1 MQVFWKKSDTFA
13 EIYAIIRHI
22 SCYIIYNVRA
32 KEDMKRLTTLTIS
45 LLLMAAT
52 GWAQSGM
59 TDNQVMDYVIE
70 QNAKGVSRQQ
80 IVTQLMQRG
89 VTMEQL
95 QRLRKKYERQ
105 MKNGALGAEDITAGS
120 KDVKKR
126 MREANGEKRQDIVD
140 KEKRNVSPYR
150 VKDGRKKTK
159 QNTYDE
165 NDKEFNDFD
174 DAVDFM
180 MPDSLKY
187 FYGDEDKEKE
197 PKRKIFGHDVFNNKD
212 LTFES
217 SMNLATPQNYR
228 LGPGDEVNIDIWGA
242 SQESIT
248 ETVSPDGYV
257 TIEDIGLIQLGGLSV
272 SQAKAKLK
280 NVLGARFQGSRI
292 ELTVGQTR
300 TITISVMGEVKAP
313 GTYTMSA
320 FATVYNALYMAG
332 GPNEIGTLRNVKV
345 YRNGKLLSNVDVY
358 DFLLNGKLTG
368 DVRLQDN
375 DIVTVGP
382 YEALVNIAGKIKRPM
397 FYEMKKTESAATL
410 LRYAGGF
417 TGDAYTKAI
426 RIHRKA
432 GQMYSV
438 FNVGEFDLNDFKL
451 MDEDSVS
458 VDSTLNRYQN
468 TVEVKGAVFR
478 PGMYQVGGQICTV
491 KTLIE
496 AADGLTE
503 NAIGQHA
510 VMHRMKKDRTLEVKS
525 VDIVGILEGNV
536 PDIELKNEDVIYVGS
551 REEEKEDQTITI
563 HGEVNYPGVY
573 KFASNETI
581 EDLVLQAGGLTN
593 AASLAKV
600 DVSRRIIEPDATEAG
615 DTLAFT
621 YSFALNPD
629 FTIPQGEAPFTLQPY
644 DEVYIRRSPNY
655 NEQQNIT
662 IEGEVQFRGNYTLT
676 SSNQRLSEMIKQAG
690 GLTKRAYP
698 EGAKLLRQMTQE
710 EREMMET
717 MLRTAQRNSGNDS
730 IDVKK
735 LLTLTTFPVAI
746 ELDKALA
753 NPGSDDDPYLREG
766 DRIVVPR
773 YTSTVSINGEVLYPN
788 TVRYKAGEKAD
799 YYIDLA
805 GGVSSSGKRSQTIII
820 YMNGMVAKA
829 DRKHKPRPGCQ
840 IVVPTKA
847 RRRGLGLTEWL
858 SIGTSTASI
867 ATMIAT
873 IANLIK

>member
-1 MQVFWKKSDTFA
+1 M
-13 EIYAIIRHI
+13 R
-22 SCYIIYNVRA
+22 
-32 KEDMKRLTTLTIS
+32 RLTS
-45 LLLMAAT
+45 LIITVLLATSMT
-52 GWAQSGM
+52 GWAQSSM
-59 TDNQVMDYVIE
+59 TDNQVVDFVIE
-70 QNAKGVSRQQ
+70 QNAKGVSRQD
-80 IVTQLMQRG
+80 IVTQLFKRG
-89 VTMEQL
+89 VTMDQL
-95 QRLRKKYERQ
+95 QRLKKKYERQ
-105 MKNGALGAEDITAGS
+105 LKNGSLGAMDITAGS
-120 KDVKKR
+120 KEVKKR
-126 MREANGEKRQDIVD
+126 MRETNGEKRKEDID

-150 VKDGRKKTK
+150 VKDNRKKTK
-159 QNTYDE
+159 QNTFDE
-165 NDKEFNDFD
+165 KDEEFTAFD
-174 DAVDFM
+174 DAADFL

-187 FYGDEDKEKE
+187 FGTDFFKKEE
-197 PKRKIFGHDVFNNKD
+197 NKRKIFGHDIFNNED

-248 ETVSPDGYV
+248 ETISPDGYV
-257 TIEDIGLIQLGGLSV
+257 TVEDVGLIQLGGLTV

-280 NVLGARFQGSRI
+280 SVLGARYQSSSI
-292 ELTVGQTR
+292 ELTLGQTR
-300 TITISVMGEVKAP
+300 TVTISVIGEVKVP
-313 GTYTMSA
+313 GTYTLSA
-320 FATVYNALYMAG
+320 FSTVYNALYMAG
-332 GPNEIGTLRNVKV
+332 GPNDIGTLRNIKV
-345 YRNGKLLSNVDVY
+345 YRGGRLLSTVDVY
-358 DFLLNGKLTG
+358 DFLLNGHLTG

-382 YEALVNIAGKIKRPM
+382 YEALVNITGKIKRPM
-397 FYEMKKTESAATL
+397 FYEMKRSESAATL

-426 RIHRKA
+426 RINRKA

-438 FNVGEFDLNDFKL
+438 FNVGEFDLSSFKL

-468 TVEVKGAVFR
+468 MVEVRGAVFR
-478 PGMYQVGGQICTV
+478 PGRYQVGGHISTV
-491 KTLIE
+491 KALIE

-503 NAIGQHA
+503 NAIAQHA
-510 VMHRMKKDRTLEVKS
+510 VMHRMKKDRSLEVKS
-525 VDIVGILEGNV
+525 IDVLGILEGEI
-536 PDIELKNEDVIYVGS
+536 PDVELQNEDVLYIGS
-551 REEEKEDQTITI
+551 REEEKNDQTITI
-563 HGEVNYPGVY
+563 HGEVNYPGIY

-600 DVSRRIIEPDATEAG
+600 DVSRRIVEPNALEAG

-621 YSFALNPD
+621 YSFRLNPD
-629 FTIPQGEAPFTLQPY
+629 FTIPQGEESFTLQPY

-655 NEQQNIT
+655 NEQQNVT
-662 IEGEVQFRGNYTLT
+662 VEGEVQFRGNYTLT
-676 SSNQRLSEMIKQAG
+676 SSRQRLSEIIKQAG

-698 EGAKLLRQMTQE
+698 EGAKLLRQMTPE
-710 EREMMET
+710 ERELMET

-753 NPGSDDDPYLREG
+753 APGSDDDPYLREG

-773 YTSTVSINGEVLYPN
+773 FTSTVSINGEVLYPN
-788 TVRYKAGEKAD
+788 TVRYKAGENAD
-799 YYIDLA
+799 YYLDLA
-805 GGVSSSGKRSQTIII
+805 GGVSSTGKRSRTIII

-829 DRKHKPRPGCQ
+829 DRKHKPKPGCQ
-840 IVVPTKA
+840 IVVPTKS
-847 RRRGLGLTEWL
+847 RRRGIGLTEWL
-858 SIGTSTASI
+858 SIGTTSASVG
-867 ATMIAT
+867 TMIAT
-873 IANLIK
+873 IANLLK

>member
-1 MQVFWKKSDTFA
+1 M
-13 EIYAIIRHI
+13 
-22 SCYIIYNVRA
+22 
-32 KEDMKRLTTLTIS
+32 LTT
-45 LLLMAAT
+45 AAS
-52 GWAQSGM
+52 WAQSGM

-89 VTMEQL
+89 VTIDQIRRI
-95 QRLRKKYERQ
+95 QKKYQ
-105 MKNGALGAEDITAGS
+105 KQIKNGTLGGQDITAGS
-120 KDVKKR
+120 KDVKNR
-126 MREANGEKRQDIVD
+126 LREANGEKREEQKAKD
-140 KEKRNVSPYR
+140 KKNASQFRL
-150 VKDGRKKTK
+150 KDTK
-159 QNTYDE
+159 PKNQTQRHTYDE
-165 NDKEFNDFD
+165 TDKEYVEMDE
-174 DAVDFM
+174 AMDFM

-187 FYGDEDKEKE
+187 NLEEEKE
-197 PKRKIFGHDVFNNKD
+197 PKRKIFGHDVFNNKN

-228 LGPGDEVNIDIWGA
+228 LGPGDAVNVDIWGA

-248 ETVSPDGYV
+248 ETISPDGTI
-257 TIEDIGLIQLGGLSV
+257 TIEDIGVIQLGGLSV
-272 SQAKAKLK
+272 SQAKAKLRRE
-280 NVLGARFQGSRI
+280 LGPRYQNSKI
-292 ELTVGQTR
+292 ELTLGQTR
-300 TITISVMGEVKAP
+300 TITVSVMGEVKTP

-332 GPNEIGTLRNVKV
+332 GPNDIGTLRNVKV
-345 YRNGKLLSNVDVY
+345 FRNGRLLSNVDVY

-375 DIVTVGP
+375 DVITVSP
-382 YEALVNIAGKIKRPM
+382 YEALVNITGKVKRPM

-426 RIHRKA
+426 RINRKA
-432 GQMYSV
+432 GPQYSV
-438 FNVGEFDLNDFKL
+438 FSVGEFDLADFKL

-468 TVEVKGAVFR
+468 MVEIKGAIFR
-478 PGMYQVGGQICTV
+478 PGMYHVGGQITTV
-491 KTLIE
+491 KALVE

-510 VMHRMKKDRTLEVKS
+510 VMHRMKADRTLKMQS
-525 VDIVGILEGNV
+525 LDITGILEGTV
-536 PDIELKNEDVIYVGS
+536 PDVELKNEDVIYIAS
-551 REEEKEDQTITI
+551 REEEKMDQTITI

-573 KFASNETI
+573 RYASDETV

-600 DVSRRIIEPDATEAG
+600 DVSRRIVEPEATEAG

-621 YSFALNPD
+621 YSFTLNPD
-629 FTIPQGEAPFTLQPY
+629 FTIPQGEQPFTLQPY

-662 IEGEVQFRGNYTLT
+662 IEGEVQFAGNYTL
-676 SSNQRLSEMIKQAG
+676 SSNGERLSEVIKHAG
-690 GLTKRAYP
+690 GLTRRAYP
-698 EGAKLLRQMTQE
+698 EGAKLLRRMTQE
-710 EREMMET
+710 EQELMAT
-717 MLRTAQRNSGNDS
+717 MLRTAQRNSGRDS
-730 IDVKK
+730 IDLSK
-735 LLTLTTFPVAI
+735 LVTMTTYPVAI

-753 NPGSDDDPYLREG
+753 NPKSDDDPILREG

-773 YTSTVSINGEVLYPN
+773 FTSTVSINGEVLYPN
-788 TVRYKAGEKAD
+788 TVRFKEGKDAN

-805 GGVSSSGKRSQTIII
+805 GGATSSGKKSKTIII

-829 DRKHKPRPGCQ
+829 DRKHKPAPGCQ

-847 RRRGLGLTEWL
+847 RRHGMTLPEIL
-858 SIGTSTASI
+858 SIGSSTASI

-873 IANLIK
+873 IANLTK

>member
-1 MQVFWKKSDTFA
+1 
-13 EIYAIIRHI
+13 
-22 SCYIIYNVRA
+22 
-32 KEDMKRLTTLTIS
+32 
-45 LLLMAAT
+45 MAAT

>member
-1 MQVFWKKSDTFA
+1 
-13 EIYAIIRHI
+13 
-22 SCYIIYNVRA
+22 
-32 KEDMKRLTTLTIS
+32 MKRLTTLMIS
-45 LLLMAAT
+45 LLLMSAT
-52 GWAQSGM
+52 GWAQSSM
-59 TDNQVMDYVIE
+59 TDNQVMDFVME

-95 QRLRKKYERQ
+95 QRLRKKYQRQ
-105 MKNGALGAEDITAGS
+105 MNNGALGAEDITAGS
-120 KDVKKR
+120 RDVKKR

-165 NDKEFNDFD
+165 NDKEFTDFD

-187 FYGDEDKEKE
+187 FYDDFEKEKE
-197 PKRKIFGHDVFNNKD
+197 PKRKIFGHDIFNNKD

-217 SMNLATPQNYR
+217 NMNLATPQNYR
-228 LGPGDEVNIDIWGA
+228 LGPGDEVNIDISGA

-248 ETVSPDGYV
+248 ETISPDGYV
-257 TIEDIGLIQLGGLSV
+257 TVEDIGIIQLGGLSV
-272 SQAKAKLK
+272 SQAKAKLRS
-280 NVLGARFQGSRI
+280 VLGPRYQGSRI

-300 TITISVMGEVKAP
+300 TITISVIGEVNMP

-345 YRNGKLLSNVDVY
+345 YRNGHLLSNVDVY

-382 YEALVNIAGKIKRPM
+382 YEALVNVAGKIKRPM

-491 KTLIE
+491 KALIE

-525 VDIVGILEGNV
+525 VDILGILEGNV

-573 KFASNETI
+573 KYASNETV

-600 DVSRRIIEPDATEAG
+600 DVSRRIIEPNATEAG

-621 YSFALNPD
+621 YSFSLNPD

-655 NEQQNIT
+655 NEQQNVT

-676 SSNQRLSEMIKQAG
+676 SSNQRLSEIIKQAG
-690 GLTKRAYP
+690 GLTKQAYP

-788 TVRYKAGEKAD
+788 TVRFKAGEKAD

-840 IVVPTKA
+840 IVVPTKS

>member
-1 MQVFWKKSDTFA
+1 
-13 EIYAIIRHI
+13 
-22 SCYIIYNVRA
+22 
-32 KEDMKRLTTLTIS
+32 MKRIATLIFSLMLTT
-45 LLLMAAT
+45 AAS
-52 GWAQSGM
+52 WAQSGM

-89 VTMEQL
+89 VTIDQIRRI
-95 QRLRKKYERQ
+95 QKKYQ
-105 MKNGALGAEDITAGS
+105 KQIKNGTLGGQDITAGS
-120 KDVKKR
+120 KDVKNR
-126 MREANGEKRQDIVD
+126 LREANGEKREEQKAKD
-140 KEKRNVSPYR
+140 KKNASQFRL
-150 VKDGRKKTK
+150 KDTK
-159 QNTYDE
+159 PKNQTQRHTYDE
-165 NDKEFNDFD
+165 TDKEYVEMDE
-174 DAVDFM
+174 AMDFM

-187 FYGDEDKEKE
+187 NLEEEKE
-197 PKRKIFGHDVFNNKD
+197 PKRKIFGHDVFNNKN

-228 LGPGDEVNIDIWGA
+228 LGPGDAVNVDIWGA

-248 ETVSPDGYV
+248 ETISPDGTI
-257 TIEDIGLIQLGGLSV
+257 TIEDIGVIQLGGLSV
-272 SQAKAKLK
+272 SQAKAKLRRE
-280 NVLGARFQGSRI
+280 LGPRYQNSKI
-292 ELTVGQTR
+292 ELTLGQTR
-300 TITISVMGEVKAP
+300 TITVSVMGEVKTP

-332 GPNEIGTLRNVKV
+332 GPNDIGTLRNVKV
-345 YRNGKLLSNVDVY
+345 FRNGRLLSNVDVY

-375 DIVTVGP
+375 DVITVSP
-382 YEALVNIAGKIKRPM
+382 YEALVNITGKVKRPM

-426 RIHRKA
+426 RINRKA
-432 GQMYSV
+432 GPQYSV
-438 FNVGEFDLNDFKL
+438 FSVGEFDLADFKL

-468 TVEVKGAVFR
+468 MVEIKGAIFR
-478 PGMYQVGGQICTV
+478 PGMYHVGGQITTV
-491 KTLIE
+491 KALVE

-510 VMHRMKKDRTLEVKS
+510 VMHRMKADRTLKMQS
-525 VDIVGILEGNV
+525 LDITGILEGTV
-536 PDIELKNEDVIYVGS
+536 PDVELKNEDVIFIAS
-551 REEEKEDQTITI
+551 REEEKLDQTITI

-573 KFASNETI
+573 RYASDETV

-600 DVSRRIIEPDATEAG
+600 DVSRRIVEPEATEAG

-621 YSFALNPD
+621 YSFTLNPD
-629 FTIPQGEAPFTLQPY
+629 FTIPQGEQPFTLQPY

-662 IEGEVQFRGNYTLT
+662 IEGEVQFAGNYTL
-676 SSNQRLSEMIKQAG
+676 SSNGERLSEVIKHAG
-690 GLTKRAYP
+690 GLTRRAYP
-698 EGAKLLRQMTQE
+698 EGAKLLRRMTQE
-710 EREMMET
+710 EQELMAT
-717 MLRTAQRNSGNDS
+717 MLRTAQRNSGRDS
-730 IDVKK
+730 IDVSK
-735 LLTLTTFPVAI
+735 LVTMTTYPVAI

-753 NPGSDDDPYLREG
+753 NPKSDDDPILREG

-773 YTSTVSINGEVLYPN
+773 FTSTVSINGEVLYPN
-788 TVRYKAGEKAD
+788 TVRFKEGKDAN

-805 GGVSSSGKRSQTIII
+805 GGATSSGKKSKTIII

-829 DRKHKPRPGCQ
+829 DRKHKPAPGCQ

-847 RRRGLGLTEWL
+847 RRHGMTLPEIL
-858 SIGTSTASI
+858 SIGSSTASI

-873 IANLIK
+873 IANLTK

>member
-1 MQVFWKKSDTFA
+1 
-13 EIYAIIRHI
+13 
-22 SCYIIYNVRA
+22 
-32 KEDMKRLTTLTIS
+32 MKRLTTLMIS
-45 LLLMAAT
+45 LLLMSAT

-95 QRLRKKYERQ
+95 QRLRKKYQRQ
-105 MKNGALGAEDITAGS
+105 MNNGALGAEDITAGS
-120 KDVKKR
+120 KEVKKR

-140 KEKRNVSPYR
+140 KEKRNISPYR

-165 NDKEFNDFD
+165 NDKEFTEFD

-187 FYGDEDKEKE
+187 FYDDFEKEKE
-197 PKRKIFGHDVFNNKD
+197 PKRKIFGHDIFNNKD

-228 LGPGDEVNIDIWGA
+228 LGPGDEVNIDISGA

-248 ETVSPDGYV
+248 ETISPDGYV
-257 TIEDIGLIQLGGLSV
+257 TVEDIGIIQLGGLSV
-272 SQAKAKLK
+272 SQAKAKLRS
-280 NVLGARFQGSRI
+280 VLGPRYQGSHI

-300 TITISVMGEVKAP
+300 TITISVIGEVKTP

-345 YRNGKLLSNVDVY
+345 YRNGRLLSNVDVY

-375 DIVTVGP
+375 DIVTIGP

-491 KTLIE
+491 KALIE

-525 VDIVGILEGNV
+525 VDILGILEGNV
-536 PDIELKNEDVIYVGS
+536 PDIELRNEDVIYVGS

-563 HGEVNYPGVY
+563 HGEVNYPGIY

-600 DVSRRIIEPDATEAG
+600 DVSRRIIEPNATEAG

-621 YSFALNPD
+621 YSFSLNPD
-629 FTIPQGEAPFTLQPY
+629 FTIPQGETPFTLQPY

-655 NEQQNIT
+655 NEQQNVT

-676 SSNQRLSEMIKQAG
+676 SSNQRLSEIIKQAG

-829 DRKHKPRPGCQ
+829 DRKHRPRPGCQ
-840 IVVPTKA
+840 IVVPTKS

>member
-1 MQVFWKKSDTFA
+1 
-13 EIYAIIRHI
+13 
-22 SCYIIYNVRA
+22 
-32 KEDMKRLTTLTIS
+32 MKRLITLMIS
-45 LLLMAAT
+45 LLLMSAT

-95 QRLRKKYERQ
+95 QRLRKKYQRQ
-105 MKNGALGAEDITAGS
+105 MNNGALGAEDITAGS
-120 KDVKKR
+120 RDVKKR

-150 VKDGRKKTK
+150 GKDGRKKTK

-165 NDKEFNDFD
+165 NDKEFTEFD

-187 FYGDEDKEKE
+187 FYDDFDKEKE
-197 PKRKIFGHDVFNNKD
+197 PKRKIFGHDIFNNKD

-228 LGPGDEVNIDIWGA
+228 LGPGDEVNIDISGA

-248 ETVSPDGYV
+248 ETISPDGYV
-257 TIEDIGLIQLGGLSV
+257 TVEDIGIIQLGGLSV
-272 SQAKAKLK
+272 NQAKAKLRS
-280 NVLGARFQGSRI
+280 VLGPRYQGSHI

-300 TITISVMGEVKAP
+300 TITISVIGEVNMP

-345 YRNGKLLSNVDVY
+345 YRNGRLLSNVDVY

-491 KTLIE
+491 KALIE

-525 VDIVGILEGNV
+525 VDILGILEGNV
-536 PDIELKNEDVIYVGS
+536 PDIELRNEDVIYVGS

-573 KFASNETI
+573 KYASNETV

-600 DVSRRIIEPDATEAG
+600 DVSRRIIEPNATEAG

-629 FTIPQGEAPFTLQPY
+629 FTIPQGETPFTLQPY

-655 NEQQNIT
+655 NEQQNVT

-710 EREMMET
+710 ERELMET

-746 ELDKALA
+746 ELDKAMA

-840 IVVPTKA
+840 IVVPTKS

>member
-1 MQVFWKKSDTFA
+1 
-13 EIYAIIRHI
+13 
-22 SCYIIYNVRA
+22 
-32 KEDMKRLTTLTIS
+32 MKRLTTLMLS
-45 LLLMAAT
+45 LLLMTAT

-105 MKNGALGAEDITAGS
+105 MKSGALGAEDITAGS

-126 MREANGEKRQDIVD
+126 MREANGEKRQDIID

-174 DAVDFM
+174 DAMDFM

-187 FYGDEDKEKE
+187 FYDNLDKEKE

-248 ETVSPDGYV
+248 ETISPDGYV
-257 TIEDIGLIQLGGLSV
+257 TVEDIGLIQLGGLSV

-280 NVLGARFQGSRI
+280 TVLGPRYQGSRI

-345 YRNGKLLSNVDVY
+345 YRNGRLLSNVDVY

-468 TVEVKGAVFR
+468 TVEIKGAVFR

-491 KTLIE
+491 KALIE

-525 VDIVGILEGNV
+525 IDILGILEGNV

-563 HGEVNYPGVY
+563 HGEVNYPGIY
-573 KFASNETI
+573 KFASNETV

-600 DVSRRIIEPDATEAG
+600 DVSRRIIEPNATEAG

-621 YSFALNPD
+621 YSFSLNPD

-655 NEQQNIT
+655 NEQQNVT
-662 IEGEVQFRGNYTLT
+662 VEGEVQFRGNYTLT
-676 SSNQRLSEMIKQAG
+676 SSNQRLSEIIKQAG

-746 ELDKALA
+746 ELDKAMA

-788 TVRYKAGEKAD
+788 TVRYKAGENAD
-799 YYIDLA
+799 YYIELA

-847 RRRGLGLTEWL
+847 RKRGLGLTEWL

>member
-1 MQVFWKKSDTFA
+1 
-13 EIYAIIRHI
+13 
-22 SCYIIYNVRA
+22 
-32 KEDMKRLTTLTIS
+32 
-45 LLLMAAT
+45 
-52 GWAQSGM
+52 M
-59 TDNQVMDYVIE
+59 TDNQVVDFVIE
-70 QNAKGVSRQQ
+70 QNAKGVSRQD
-80 IVTQLMQRG
+80 IVTQLFKRG
-89 VTMEQL
+89 VTMDQL
-95 QRLRKKYERQ
+95 QRLKKKYERQ
-105 MKNGALGAEDITAGS
+105 LKNGSLGAMDITAGS
-120 KDVKKR
+120 KEVKKR
-126 MREANGEKRQDIVD
+126 MRETNGEKRKEDID

-150 VKDGRKKTK
+150 VKDNRKKTK
-159 QNTYDE
+159 QNTFDE
-165 NDKEFNDFD
+165 KDEEFTAFD
-174 DAVDFM
+174 DAADFL

-187 FYGDEDKEKE
+187 FGTDFFKKEE
-197 PKRKIFGHDVFNNKD
+197 NKRKIFGHDIFNNED

-248 ETVSPDGYV
+248 ETISPDGYV
-257 TIEDIGLIQLGGLSV
+257 TVEDVGLIQLGGLTV

-280 NVLGARFQGSRI
+280 SVLGARYQSSSI
-292 ELTVGQTR
+292 ELTLGQTR
-300 TITISVMGEVKAP
+300 TVTISVIGEVKVP
-313 GTYTMSA
+313 GTYTLSA
-320 FATVYNALYMAG
+320 FSTVYNALYMAG
-332 GPNEIGTLRNVKV
+332 GPNDIGTLRNIKV
-345 YRNGKLLSNVDVY
+345 YRGGRLLSTVDVY
-358 DFLLNGKLTG
+358 DFLLNGHLTG

-382 YEALVNIAGKIKRPM
+382 YEALVNITGKIKRPM
-397 FYEMKKTESAATL
+397 FYEMKRSESAATL

-426 RIHRKA
+426 RINRKA

-438 FNVGEFDLNDFKL
+438 FNVGEFDLNSFKL

-468 TVEVKGAVFR
+468 MVEVRGAVFR
-478 PGMYQVGGQICTV
+478 PGRYQVGGHISTV
-491 KTLIE
+491 KALIE

-503 NAIGQHA
+503 NAIAQHA
-510 VMHRMKKDRTLEVKS
+510 VMHRMKKDRSLEVKS
-525 VDIVGILEGNV
+525 INVLGILDGEI
-536 PDIELKNEDVIYVGS
+536 PDVELQNEDVLYIGS
-551 REEEKEDQTITI
+551 REEEKNDQTITI
-563 HGEVNYPGVY
+563 HGEVNYPGIY

-600 DVSRRIIEPDATEAG
+600 DVSRRIVEPNALEAG

-621 YSFALNPD
+621 YSFRLNPD
-629 FTIPQGEAPFTLQPY
+629 FTIPQGEEPFTLQPY

-655 NEQQNIT
+655 NEQQNVT
-662 IEGEVQFRGNYTLT
+662 VEGEVQFRGNYTLT
-676 SSNQRLSEMIKQAG
+676 SSRQRLSEIIKQAG

-698 EGAKLLRQMTQE
+698 EGAKLLRQMTPE
-710 EREMMET
+710 ERELMET

-753 NPGSDDDPYLREG
+753 APGSDDDPYLREG

-773 YTSTVSINGEVLYPN
+773 FTSTVSINGEVLYPN
-788 TVRYKAGEKAD
+788 TVRYKAGENAD
-799 YYIDLA
+799 YYLDLA
-805 GGVSSSGKRSQTIII
+805 GGVSSTGKRSRTIII

-829 DRKHKPRPGCQ
+829 DRKHKPKPGCQ
-840 IVVPTKA
+840 IVVPTKS
-847 RRRGLGLTEWL
+847 RRRGIGLTEWL
-858 SIGTSTASI
+858 SIGTTSASVG
-867 ATMIAT
+867 TMIAT
-873 IANLIK
+873 IANLLK

>member
-1 MQVFWKKSDTFA
+1 
-13 EIYAIIRHI
+13 
-22 SCYIIYNVRA
+22 
-32 KEDMKRLTTLTIS
+32 MKRIATLIFSLMLTT
-45 LLLMAAT
+45 AAS
-52 GWAQSGM
+52 WAQSGM

-89 VTMEQL
+89 VTIDQIRRI
-95 QRLRKKYERQ
+95 QKKYQ
-105 MKNGALGAEDITAGS
+105 KQIKNGTLGGQDITAGS
-120 KDVKKR
+120 KDVKNR
-126 MREANGEKRQDIVD
+126 LREANGEKREEQKAKD
-140 KEKRNVSPYR
+140 KKNASQFRL
-150 VKDGRKKTK
+150 KDTK
-159 QNTYDE
+159 PKNQTQRHTYDE
-165 NDKEFNDFD
+165 TDKEYVEMDE
-174 DAVDFM
+174 AMDFM

-187 FYGDEDKEKE
+187 NLEEEKE
-197 PKRKIFGHDVFNNKD
+197 PKRKIFGHDVFNNKN

-228 LGPGDEVNIDIWGA
+228 LGPGDAVNVDIWGA

-248 ETVSPDGYV
+248 ETISPDGTI
-257 TIEDIGLIQLGGLSV
+257 TIEDIGVIQLGGLSV
-272 SQAKAKLK
+272 SQAKAKLRRE
-280 NVLGARFQGSRI
+280 LGPRYQNSKI
-292 ELTVGQTR
+292 ELTLGQTR
-300 TITISVMGEVKAP
+300 TITVSVMGEVKTP

-332 GPNEIGTLRNVKV
+332 GPNDIGTLRNVKV
-345 YRNGKLLSNVDVY
+345 FRNGRLLSNVDVY

-375 DIVTVGP
+375 DVITVSP
-382 YEALVNIAGKIKRPM
+382 YEALVNITGKVKRPM

-426 RIHRKA
+426 RINRKA
-432 GQMYSV
+432 GPQYSV
-438 FNVGEFDLNDFKL
+438 FSVGEFDLADFKL

-468 TVEVKGAVFR
+468 MVEIKGAVFR
-478 PGMYQVGGQICTV
+478 PGMYHVGGQITTV
-491 KTLIE
+491 KALVE

-510 VMHRMKKDRTLEVKS
+510 VMHRMKADRTLKMQS
-525 VDIVGILEGNV
+525 LDITGILEGTV
-536 PDIELKNEDVIYVGS
+536 PDVELKNEDVIFIAS
-551 REEEKEDQTITI
+551 REEEKLDQTITI

-573 KFASNETI
+573 RYASDETV

-600 DVSRRIIEPDATEAG
+600 DVSRRIVEPKATEAG

-621 YSFALNPD
+621 YSFTLNPD
-629 FTIPQGEAPFTLQPY
+629 FTIPQGEQPFTLQPY

-662 IEGEVQFRGNYTLT
+662 IEGEVQFAGNYTL
-676 SSNQRLSEMIKQAG
+676 SSNGERLSEVIKHAG
-690 GLTKRAYP
+690 GLTRRAYP
-698 EGAKLLRQMTQE
+698 EGAKLLRRMTQE
-710 EREMMET
+710 EQELMAT
-717 MLRTAQRNSGNDS
+717 MLRTAQRNSGRDS
-730 IDVKK
+730 IDVSK
-735 LLTLTTFPVAI
+735 LVTMTTYPVAI

-753 NPGSDDDPYLREG
+753 NPKSDDDPILREG

-773 YTSTVSINGEVLYPN
+773 FTSTVSINGEVLYPN
-788 TVRYKAGEKAD
+788 TVRFKEGKDAN

-805 GGVSSSGKRSQTIII
+805 GGATSSGKKSKTIII

-829 DRKHKPRPGCQ
+829 DRKHKPAPGCQ

-847 RRRGLGLTEWL
+847 RRHGMTLPEIL
-858 SIGTSTASI
+858 SIGSSTASI

-873 IANLIK
+873 IANLTK

>member
-13 EIYAIIRHI
+13 EIYAIISKL
-22 SCYIIYNVRA
+22 SCYIIYNVRT
-32 KEDMKRLTTLTIS
+32 KDMKRLTTLTIS
-45 LLLMAAT
+45 LLFIAAT

-105 MKNGALGAEDITAGS
+105 MKNGALGADDITAGS
-120 KDVKKR
+120 KEVKKR
-126 MREANGEKRQDIVD
+126 MREANGEKRQDIID

-174 DAVDFM
+174 DAMDFM

-187 FYGDEDKEKE
+187 FYDDLDKEKE

-248 ETVSPDGYV
+248 ETISPDGYV
-257 TIEDIGLIQLGGLSV
+257 TIEDIGIIQLSGLSV
-272 SQAKAKLK
+272 SQAKAKLRS
-280 NVLGARFQGSRI
+280 VLGARFQGSRI
-292 ELTVGQTR
+292 ELTIGQTR
-300 TITISVMGEVKAP
+300 TITISVMGEVKTP

-345 YRNGKLLSNVDVY
+345 YRNGRLLSNVDVY

-417 TGDAYTKAI
+417 TGDAYTKTI
-426 RIHRKA
+426 RVHRKA

-491 KTLIE
+491 KALIE

-525 VDIVGILEGNV
+525 IDVLGILEGKV
-536 PDIELKNEDVIYVGS
+536 PDVELKNEDVIYVGS

-563 HGEVNYPGVY
+563 HGEVNYPGIY
-573 KFASNETI
+573 KFASNETV

-600 DVSRRIIEPDATEAG
+600 DVSRRIIEPNATEAG

-621 YSFALNPD
+621 YSFSLNPD

-655 NEQQNIT
+655 NEQQNVT

-676 SSNQRLSEMIKQAG
+676 SSNQRLSEIIKQAG

-746 ELDKALA
+746 ELDKAMA

>member
-1 MQVFWKKSDTFA
+1 
-13 EIYAIIRHI
+13 
-22 SCYIIYNVRA
+22 
-32 KEDMKRLTTLTIS
+32 MKRLTTLMIS

-95 QRLRKKYERQ
+95 QRLRKKYQRQ
-105 MKNGALGAEDITAGS
+105 MQNGALGAEDITAGS

-165 NDKEFNDFD
+165 NDKEFTEFD

-187 FYGDEDKEKE
+187 FYDDFEKEKE
-197 PKRKIFGHDVFNNKD
+197 PKRKIFGHDIFNNKD

-228 LGPGDEVNIDIWGA
+228 LGPGDEVNIDISGA

-248 ETVSPDGYV
+248 ETISPDGYV
-257 TIEDIGLIQLGGLSV
+257 TVEDIGIIQLGGLSV
-272 SQAKAKLK
+272 SQAKAKLRS
-280 NVLGARFQGSRI
+280 VLGPRYQGSHI

-300 TITISVMGEVKAP
+300 TITISVIGEVKMP

-345 YRNGKLLSNVDVY
+345 YRNGRLLSNVDVY

-491 KTLIE
+491 KALIE

-525 VDIVGILEGNV
+525 VDVLGILEGNV
-536 PDIELKNEDVIYVGS
+536 PDIELRNEDVIYIGS
-551 REEEKEDQTITI
+551 REEEKEDQTITV

-600 DVSRRIIEPDATEAG
+600 DVSRRIIEPNATEAG

-621 YSFALNPD
+621 YSFSLNPD
-629 FTIPQGEAPFTLQPY
+629 FTIPQGETPFTLQPY

-655 NEQQNIT
+655 NEQQNVT

-676 SSNQRLSEMIKQAG
+676 SSNQRLSEIIKQAG

-788 TVRYKAGEKAD
+788 TVRYKAGENAD
-799 YYIDLA
+799 YYLDLA
-805 GGVSSSGKRSQTIII
+805 GGVSSTGKRSQTIII

-829 DRKHKPRPGCQ
+829 DRKHRPKPGCQ
-840 IVVPTKA
+840 IVVPTKS
-847 RRRGLGLTEWL
+847 RRRALGLTEWL